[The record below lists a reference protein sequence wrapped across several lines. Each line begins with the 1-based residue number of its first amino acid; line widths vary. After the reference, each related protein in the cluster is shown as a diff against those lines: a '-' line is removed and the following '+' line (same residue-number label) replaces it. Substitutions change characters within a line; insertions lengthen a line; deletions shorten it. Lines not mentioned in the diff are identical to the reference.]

1 MEIVFTEW
9 VPVTDAS
16 SVGAV
21 RRAAQGAARK
31 LEFDETRAGE
41 LALLATE
48 VSRNVLIHGGG
59 GQVIVSGMEH
69 GAARTARILA
79 MDNGA
84 GIANVA
90 QAMTDGYST
99 AGTPGG
105 GLGAMKRIATQFE
118 VLTGRGGTIVL
129 LELVQAPREED
140 PRQNG
145 LPIAGLPIAGL
156 PLAGLVVPYPGER
169 LSGDGWACHAD
180 ADRTL
185 VLLVDGLGHGR
196 EAHDAAQEAIAGFRE
211 HAGLGPGDILGYL
224 HDGLRKTR
232 GAVAAVAEILPGQ
245 RQLTYAGVGNIS
257 CVLLADGKS
266 HSLVSHNGTLGMTAR
281 KIQEFHAEW
290 PPDGVLIL
298 HSDGVQTR
306 WDLSSYSGL
315 LARHSAVIAGALL
328 RDFRRQRD
336 DASVVVVKAA

>member
-21 RRAAQGAARK
+21 RRAAHVAARK
-31 LEFDETRAGE
+31 LGFDETRAGE
-41 LALLATE
+41 LSLLATE
-48 VSRNVLIHGGG
+48 VSRNVLVHGGG
-59 GQVIVSGMEH
+59 GQVIVSGMGRGES
-69 GAARTARILA
+69 RTAQILA

-90 QAMTDGYST
+90 QAMTDGFST

-118 VLTGRGGTIVL
+118 VFTGRGGTIVL
-129 LELVQAPREED
+129 LELGEAPPEEVPLGD
-140 PRQNG
+140 G
-145 LPIAGLPIAGL
+145 LSVAGLA
-156 PLAGLVVPYPGER
+156 VPYPGER

-180 ADRTL
+180 AERMQI
-185 VLLVDGLGHGR
+185 LLVDGIGHGI
-196 EAHDAAQEAIAGFRE
+196 EAHDAAEEAIASFRE
-211 HAGLGPGDILGYL
+211 HAGRGPGEILGYL
-224 HDGLRKTR
+224 HDALRKTR
-232 GAVAAVAEILPGQ
+232 GAVAAMADILPAQ

-257 CVLLADGKS
+257 CVLLAAGKS
-266 HSLVSHNGTLGMTAR
+266 RSLVSHNGTLGMTAR
-281 KIQEFHAEW
+281 KIQEFHADW

-306 WDLSSYSGL
+306 WDLSSYAGL

-336 DASVVVVKAA
+336 DASVVVIKAA